1 MNVNL
6 RRFGGWRL
14 LALVLLVFGLL
25 LMLAGK
31 AQAATV
37 TNDIHIP
44 ISGTVISGCPGGE
57 SVDFSGSA
65 HTLFHATIN
74 SDGGE
79 SADFHINGQGVSGIG
94 EISGAKYQLPVAV
107 HINTNGHVG
116 VETTTTLSAEL
127 IGQGPDN
134 NEVMHMT
141 FHVTVNANGTVTAS
155 VDNFFIKCQ

>member
-1 MNVNL
+1 MKVHL

-14 LALVLLVFGLL
+14 LALMLFVFGLL
-25 LMLAGK
+25 LMRAGK
-31 AQAATV
+31 VQAATV
-37 TNDIHIP
+37 TNDIHVP
-44 ISGTVISGCPGGE
+44 VSGTAVSDCPGGE

-65 HTLFHATIN
+65 HLLFHVTIN

-79 SADFHINGQGVSGIG
+79 SADFHINSQGVSGIG
-94 EISGAKYQLPVAV
+94 EISGAKYQIPEEV

-116 VETTTTLSAEL
+116 VVTTTTLSEKL

>member
-1 MNVNL
+1 MKVNL
-6 RRFGGWRL
+6 RRSGGWRL

-25 LMLAGK
+25 LVLAGK

-37 TNDIHIP
+37 TNDVHMP
-44 ISGTVISGCPGGE
+44 VSGTAVSGCPGGE
-57 SVDFSGSA
+57 SVDLSGSV
-65 HTLFHATIN
+65 HLLFHVTIN

-79 SADFHINGQGVSGIG
+79 SADLHVNYQGVSGIG
-94 EISGAKYQLPVAV
+94 ESSGAKYQIPVEV

-116 VETTTTLSAEL
+116 VETTTTLSAKL

>member
-1 MNVNL
+1 MKVNL
-6 RRFGGWRL
+6 RRFNGWRL

-37 TNDIHIP
+37 TNDVHIP
-44 ISGTVISGCPGGE
+44 VSGTAVSGCPGGE
-57 SVDFSGSA
+57 SVDLSGSA
-65 HTLFHATIN
+65 HLLFHATID
-74 SDGGE
+74 SAGGVHG
-79 SADFHINGQGVSGIG
+79 DMHVNYQGVSGIG
-94 EISGAKYQLPVAV
+94 EISGAKYQIPVEV

-116 VETTTTLSAEL
+116 SETTTTLNAKL

-155 VDNFFIKCQ
+155 FDHFFIKCQ